1 MSGFHP
7 LHTAAPVLRVP
18 IPSTPYEAA
27 VAQAVNTLATPFSK
41 AVSIESSPYEIDPD
55 LCRAFV
61 AGLLESGPSR
71 ERAADAIGHWCAERG
86 IDPAMLLATLAEALT
101 TEGGAR

>member
-1 MSGFHP
+1 MSCPRCLILEANSSF
-7 LHTAAPVLRVP
+7 TAEAIKDAYDLIPVRSPRL
-18 IPSTPYEAA
+18 A
-27 VAQAVNTLATPFSK
+27 V
-41 AVSIESSPYEIDPD
+41 ESSPYEIDPD

-86 IDPAMLLATLAEALT
+86 IDPDLLLDTLDEALAAAR
-101 TEGGAR
+101 EGGAR